1 MNNLFENRVLRKA
14 FGHEKLVLPLYC
26 SGFDQ
31 DPSPLQVCPTR
42 VVRLFDRVPAE
53 LLVTVSET

>member
-1 MNNLFENRVLRKA
+1 MLRKA